1 MKPENL
7 AWLLKKMAEAP
18 DVPRTPP
25 PKPLPRPTP
34 KKVDPGDRGRMLTV
48 GERNFYKKRFG
59 TWPPEEM
66 TLGQFRSQIREA
78 RKKGDFE

>member
-1 MKPENL
+1 
-7 AWLLKKMAEAP
+7 
-18 DVPRTPP
+18 
-25 PKPLPRPTP
+25 
-34 KKVDPGDRGRMLTV
+34 MLTV